1 MLWEMSLAQI
11 MLYHNI
17 GCDIKYPDPKKQN
30 TSLADA
36 SYEDVKKV
44 RDELREL
51 YGAV

>member
-11 MLYHNI
+11 IMYHNI

-30 TSLADA
+30 SSLADA
-36 SYEDVKKV
+36 DYDDVKKL
-44 RDELREL
+44 RDELRKQ